1 MRRMCAFSAVVKRR
15 SPVGAGKVRR
25 EAEAVGL
32 FPVFESLQE
41 TLQGQEGQNVNS
53 GYCGRPEWADKD
65 GCPMDNPNEEMT
77 SCAGCE
83 WYRETE
89 GQE

>member
-1 MRRMCAFSAVVKRR
+1 VK
-15 SPVGAGKVRR
+15 
-25 EAEAVGL
+25 
-32 FPVFESLQE
+32 
-41 TLQGQEGQNVNS
+41 N

-77 SCAGCE
+77 SCAGCV
-83 WYRETE
+83 WHRETE